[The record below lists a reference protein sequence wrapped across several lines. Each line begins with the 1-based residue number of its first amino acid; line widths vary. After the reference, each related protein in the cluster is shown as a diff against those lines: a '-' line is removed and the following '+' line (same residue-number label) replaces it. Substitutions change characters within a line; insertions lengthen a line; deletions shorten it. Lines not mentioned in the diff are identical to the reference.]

1 MKFGKTLLAC
11 VGTASIWTSMAAA
24 GPYSD
29 DLAKCLVKSTTKEDR
44 VSLIRWL
51 FAAASR
57 HPAVSSIAKVSAAQ
71 LDEANKT
78 IGELTM
84 KLLTDSCKA
93 EAQKAI
99 QYEGLATLQLS
110 FQVLG
115 QVAGQELF
123 ASPEV
128 AAGMAGLQKYLD
140 GNQLKALAGT
150 K

>member
-1 MKFGKTLLAC
+1 MRFDKTLLAFISA
-11 VGTASIWTSMAAA
+11 ASMWTSVAAA

-29 DLAKCLVKSTTKEDR
+29 DLAKCLVKSTTQEDR
-44 VSLIRWL
+44 VSLIKWL

-57 HPAVSSIAKVSAAQ
+57 HPAVSSIANVSPAQ

-78 IGELTM
+78 IGALTM
-84 KLLTDSCKA
+84 RLLTDSCRD

-99 QYEGLATLQLS
+99 QYEGLVTLQLS

-123 ASPEV
+123 RSPEV
-128 AAGMAGLQKYLD
+128 ASSMAGLQKYLNSD
-140 GNQLKALAGT
+140 QLKALAGT